1 MGLRRRGQRKGGQ
14 LFWSENVVTQP
25 GERTDAVTDEAE
37 QDEVDRSEAKV
48 TTYERHA
55 TTALTGQ
62 HARTEQRMNL
72 HVPAGAFA
80 AQVGDV
86 ATAVDSS
93 DPLLVGRMFRF
104 TQAAPFK
111 EIATAYRCFVD
122 EVTR

>member
-1 MGLRRRGQRKGGQ
+1 MRLRRRGQRNAEK
-14 LFWSENVVTQP
+14 LFWTEIVVTRP
-25 GERTDAVTDEAE
+25 GELTDPVTGEAE
-37 QDEVDRSEAKV
+37 QVEVYRGKAKL
-48 TTYERHA
+48 TTYEGHEY
-55 TTALTGQ
+55 TALTGQ